1 LWFKYRHKTVIK
13 IKIRKSVAE
22 NYSNGPSKVFSINGL
37 CKGGYVDLA
46 LTKV

>member
-1 LWFKYRHKTVIK
+1 V
-13 IKIRKSVAE
+13 VE
-22 NYSNGPSKVFSINGL
+22 NYSNEPSKVFSINGL